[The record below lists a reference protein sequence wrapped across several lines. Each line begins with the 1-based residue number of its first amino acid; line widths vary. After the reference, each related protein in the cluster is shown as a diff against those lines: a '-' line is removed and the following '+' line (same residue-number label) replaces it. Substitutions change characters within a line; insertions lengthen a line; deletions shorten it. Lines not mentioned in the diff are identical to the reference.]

1 MGGAS
6 QIGLVWAH
14 YAPRARAERLIATG
28 RGVLGTFALVA
39 AWLDSEGMAS
49 AEDALTYF
57 LLLGYWAYALAVASV
72 AWFLYAPP
80 VRLGVVTHVV
90 DLSLF
95 AALTYL
101 AKSPTNAL
109 FTFFLF
115 AIAAATLRWQ
125 WRGALWTAAATLLT
139 LNGIGLFASAVI
151 HDPGFELDRFIMRSV
166 YLAVMAAMLVYL
178 GAYQDLWRREMSLLA
193 AWPQGLGRQPEYSPR
208 DVLESAARVVGAPRL
223 LLAWEEREEPW
234 LHLALWRAGELQS
247 WREAP
252 ETFRPLVAEQLA
264 KLTFLSADVHAQG
277 PVVMHRGPDTG
288 RRWRG
293 APIHPALESR
303 FGMRAVL
310 CLPLHGE
317 CLDGHLFALDKPRM
331 TADDLLLG
339 EVVGHQVASSIDQS
353 LLARRLRRS
362 AALEDRTRVS
372 RDLHDGVLQ
381 SLTAAALQLETVQ
394 RLWDTESR
402 AARERLAATQLLI
415 ANEQRDLRYFI
426 RDSKLGAAGPTAA
439 EAGLRAG
446 LVDMAERLEWIWSV
460 RVVLQ
465 LEGVDDEALQ
475 PLANDICLIVHEAVV
490 NAARHAGASEVCVEV
505 ARANR
510 EVNVV
515 VTDNGRGFPF
525 HGEYNHVA
533 LSVLQFG
540 PVMLKER
547 VRSLGGTLAIRST
560 SAGARLGIK
569 LPAHRGDD

>member
-1 MGGAS
+1 MAGPM
-6 QIGLVWAH
+6 QVGLVGAH
-14 YAPRARAERLIATG
+14 YAPRTRAERLIATG
-28 RGVLGTFALVA
+28 RGALGTFALVA
-39 AWLDSEGMAS
+39 VWLDSEGLAS
-49 AEDALTYF
+49 SEEALTYF
-57 LLLGYWAYALAVASV
+57 LLLGYWVYALAVASV

-101 AKSPTNAL
+101 ARSPTNAL

-115 AIAAATLRWQ
+115 AIAAATVRWQ

-139 LNGIGLFASAVI
+139 LNGIGLFASAVS
-151 HDPGFELDRFIMRSV
+151 H
-166 YLAVMAAMLVYL
+166 LVYL
-178 GAYQDLWRREMSLLA
+178 GVYQDWWRREMSLLA

-208 DVLESAARVVGAPRL
+208 DVLESAARVMGAPRL

-234 LHLALWRAGELQS
+234 MYLALWRAGELQC

-252 ETFRPLVAEQLA
+252 ETFRPLVAERLA
-264 KLTFLSADVHAQG
+264 WLTFLSADVQAPV
-277 PVVMHRGPDTG
+277 PVVMYGGADAQ

-293 APIHPALESR
+293 TPIHPALQSR
-303 FGMRAVL
+303 FAMREVL
-310 CLPLHGE
+310 CLGLHGE

-353 LLARRLRRS
+353 LLARRLRR
-362 AALEDRTRVS
+362 AAAVEERNRVS

-446 LVDMAERLEWIWSV
+446 LVDMAQRLEGIWSV

-465 LEGVDDEALQ
+465 LEGVDDESPD

-490 NAARHAGASEVCVEV
+490 NAARHAGASEVCVNV

-510 EVNVV
+510 DVHVV

-525 HGEYNHVA
+525 KGEYNNVA
-533 LSVLQFG
+533 LTVLQLG

-560 SAGARLGIK
+560 SSGARLDIK
-569 LPAHRGDD
+569 LPSHRGDD

>member
-1 MGGAS
+1 MGEAS
-6 QIGLVWAH
+6 QIGSAWAH

-39 AWLDSEGMAS
+39 VWLDSEGLAS
-49 AEDALTYF
+49 AEEAITYL
-57 LLLGYWAYALAVASV
+57 LLLGYWVYALAVASV

-80 VRLGVVTHVV
+80 IRLGFATHLV

-95 AALTYL
+95 GVLTYL

-109 FTFFLF
+109 FTYFLF

-139 LNGIGLFASAVI
+139 LNGIGLFASVVM
-151 HDPGFELDRFIMRSV
+151 HDPAFELDRFLMRSV
-166 YLAVMAAMLVYL
+166 YLAVVAAMLVYL
-178 GAYQDLWRREMSLLA
+178 GAYQDWWRREMSLLA
-193 AWPQGLGRQPEYSPR
+193 AWPQAHDREPEYSPR
-208 DVLESAARVVGAPRL
+208 DVLESTARVVGAPRL

-234 LHLALWRAGELQS
+234 LHLALWRAGELQC

-252 ETFRPLVAEQLA
+252 ETFHPLVAERLSW
-264 KLTFLSADVHAQG
+264 LTFLSADVRTPV
-277 PVVMHRGPDTG
+277 PVVMYHSPDAQ

-293 APIHPALESR
+293 APIHPVLQSR
-303 FGMRAVL
+303 FAMREVL

-331 TADDLLLG
+331 TPDDLLLG

-353 LLARRLRRS
+353 LLARRLRR
-362 AALEDRTRVS
+362 AAAVEERNRVS

-402 AARERLAATQLLI
+402 AARERLKATQLLI
-415 ANEQRDLRYFI
+415 AHEQRDLRYFI
-426 RDSKLGAAGPTAA
+426 RDSKLGVAGTTAA
-439 EAGLRAG
+439 EAGLRVG
-446 LVDMAERLEWIWSV
+446 LVDTAQRLEGIWSV

-465 LEGVDDEALQ
+465 LEGVEDTSPD

-490 NAARHAGASEVCVEV
+490 NAARHAGASEVRVEV
-505 ARANR
+505 SRTKR
-510 EVNVV
+510 DVHVV

-525 HGEYNHVA
+525 QGEYSHVA
-533 LSVLQFG
+533 LTTLQLG

-560 SAGARLGIK
+560 PAGARLDIK
-569 LPAHRGDD
+569 LSSTRGD

>member
-1 MGGAS
+1 MAGPTHVGL
-6 QIGLVWAH
+6 IGAH
-14 YAPRARAERLIATG
+14 YAPRTRAERLIATG
-28 RGVLGTFALVA
+28 RGALGTFALVA
-39 AWLDSEGMAS
+39 AWLDSEGLAS
-49 AEDALTYF
+49 AEEALTYF

-101 AKSPTNAL
+101 AKSPTNPL

-115 AIAAATLRWQ
+115 AIAAATVRWQ

-139 LNGIGLFASAVI
+139 LNGIGVFASVVI
-151 HDPGFELDRFIMRSV
+151 HDPGFELDRFLMRSV

-178 GAYQDLWRREMSLLA
+178 GVYQDWWRREMSLLA

-264 KLTFLSADVHAQG
+264 RLTFLSADVRAPG
-277 PVVMHRGPDTG
+277 PVVMCRGPDTG
-288 RRWRG
+288 RRWRS

-362 AALEDRTRVS
+362 AALEERTRVS

-394 RLWDTESR
+394 LLWDTESR
-402 AARERLAATQLLI
+402 AARDQLTATQLLI

-426 RDSKLGAAGPTAA
+426 HDSKLAAASPTPA

-446 LVDMAERLEWIWSV
+446 LVDVAQRLERIWSV
-460 RVVLQ
+460 RVVLK
-465 LEGVDDEALQ
+465 LEAVEDESPD

-490 NAARHAGASEVCVEV
+490 NAARHAGASEVRVEV
-505 ARANR
+505 TRANGD
-510 EVNVV
+510 VDVI

-525 HGEYNHVA
+525 QGNYNHAA
-533 LSVLQFG
+533 LNALQLG

-547 VRSLGGTLAIRST
+547 VRSLDGTLAIRST
-560 SAGARLGIK
+560 PAGARLDIK
-569 LPAHRGDD
+569 LPSQRGED